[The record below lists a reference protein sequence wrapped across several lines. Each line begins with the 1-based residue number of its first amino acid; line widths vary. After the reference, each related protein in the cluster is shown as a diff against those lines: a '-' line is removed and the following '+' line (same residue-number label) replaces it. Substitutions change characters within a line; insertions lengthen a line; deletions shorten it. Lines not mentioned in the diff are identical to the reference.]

1 MIANALNHVLGTT
14 AKLDLLRILIQLD
27 SPTSGREAERLAR
40 VTHRS
45 AVKALGELAMVGV
58 LRLTKTPG
66 THLYQINRDH
76 DFVPPLE
83 ALFKAEAARLTSLG
97 DEVRNALRELN
108 LEQRISSVAVF
119 GSAARGDTRPDSDL
133 DLLVLVRHH
142 SDASAAQ
149 EILGVLSDRLRGR
162 YGAHPSVLVLAA
174 SAARERYE
182 DGDPLMQN
190 IATDGRVLI
199 GASIQ
204 DVLGTW

>member
-1 MIANALNHVLGTT
+1 MIANALNHVLGTN
-14 AKLDLLRILIQLD
+14 AKVDLLRILIQLD

-58 LRLTKTPG
+58 LKLTTTPG

-83 ALFKAEAARLTSLG
+83 ALFRAEAARLTSLA

-108 LEQRISSVAVF
+108 LEQRISSVTVF

-133 DLLVLVRHH
+133 DLLVLVGNQ
-142 SDASAAQ
+142 SDAGAAR
-149 EILGVLSDRLRGR
+149 ELPGVLSDRLRTR
-162 YGAHPSVLVLAA
+162 YGARPSVLVLSA
-174 SAARERYE
+174 SAARERYD
-182 DGDPLMQN
+182 DGDPLLQN
-190 IATDGRVLI
+190 IATDGRTLI
-199 GASIQ
+199 GTPIQ
-204 DVLGTW
+204 EVLGTW